1 MDWNT
6 RACSPGLA
14 GAGRGAFSIVL
25 VGNQIAEYA
34 LNIDGE
40 FAAGEWRRIASSD
53 AVLLHCRS

>member
-1 MDWNT
+1 MGT
-6 RACSPGLA
+6 SVTKFP
-14 GAGRGAFSIVL
+14 
-25 VGNQIAEYA
+25 IAEYA

>member
-1 MDWNT
+1 VTARSHSD
-6 RACSPGLA
+6 RD
-14 GAGRGAFSIVL
+14 VL
-25 VGNQIAEYA
+25 IAEYA